1 MAELTPEEIN
11 NLRQQFQQLNDELR
25 SLGGRALE
33 QMPDDI
39 EGISRAIRILS
50 SDIYD
55 IRNAFGSISSILKNT
70 LSDFNSAG
78 KMINS
83 INASYNKL
91 SSITAKVQQH
101 VDGTNI
107 LTVKELSNLKEKA
120 KIEIDS
126 LRYQQQNIAQK
137 ISETEIGSKQH
148 STLLA
153 QQNELNKALEDQTG
167 YLLSINDLME
177 EQIENEIRINN
188 NLGITGNAFKLISKE
203 LQKFGISS
211 VILDNINT
219 KLRETAD
226 TGKVGLGDLF
236 KIAKAGFKEAMEDPA
251 ARFAVGLGL
260 AKKGISELTGYIK
273 MAFEAFKSFDTAI
286 VGTARN
292 LGLSRDQVKNF
303 TIEAVQSQSQFNDGF
318 NNNVYSS
325 EQLAKNLTD
334 INSQLGL
341 SVTLSQGTINE
352 FTKMTQ
358 TMGLSVEEATQI
370 YRFGVLNNKSLKD
383 TNKSISEGIVAAQ
396 KSTGVQ
402 INAKQVFQEIGK
414 LNAGITSKFQQ
425 NPEALAKAVAQAK
438 ALGTNLEAVDK
449 VGESLLDFQSSIE
462 NELKAELVTGKQINL
477 EKARYAALTGDQATL
492 TKEIADQVGSLA
504 DFEKM
509 NVIGQRSLAQAFGM
523 SREELAEMLTQQET
537 FNKLGDIS
545 GKSAAEQLKIAKER
559 GLSESDSLVVNLQ
572 QQAAAEK
579 LDATFNNIKMTL
591 AAALDGPLKGFVDM
605 MAMLAQHTIA
615 VKTALIAMGAVSLA
629 KTIGGLVLMAVQL
642 GIVSLEAITVTS
654 ALTFGLGL
662 VAVLGAIAGA
672 VSYLSSVKS
681 EVTTEAKQNVGDGI
695 ATSGGPF
702 QITNRYGET
711 AITDSRDGVYVG
723 PADQIKTSKSSI
735 APPRINN
742 NQPPMDLSPMIAA
755 INQVTAAVADLKNKS
770 WDVHLDSKAVGTG
783 LIQKSYRSA

>member
-1 MAELTPEEIN
+1 MAEITPEEIN

-78 KMINS
+78 KLINS

-107 LTVKELSNLKEKA
+107 LTVKELSDLQKKA
-120 KIEIDS
+120 EIEVES
-126 LRYQQQNIAQK
+126 LRTKQDNIKEALQQNDLTA
-137 ISETEIGSKQH
+137 KQRK
-148 STLLA
+148 L
-153 QQNELNKALEDQTG
+153 LEDQQKEIKEG
-167 YLLSINDLME
+167 FEVQVNYLNQINE
-177 EQIENEIRINN
+177 EFDKIIDNEKRINN
-188 NLGITGNAFKLISKE
+188 NLGLTGNAFKLISKE

-211 VILDNINT
+211 VILDNINSE
-219 KLRETAD
+219 LRKTAND
-226 TGKVGLGDLF
+226 GKVGLGDLF
-236 KIAKAGFKEAMEDPA
+236 RIAKAGFKEAMEDPV

-260 AKKGISELTGYIK
+260 AKKGFSELTGYIK

-303 TIEAVQSQSQFNDGF
+303 TIEAVQSQSVFNDGL
-318 NNNVYSS
+318 NQNVYSS
-325 EQLAKNLTD
+325 EQIAKSLTD
-334 INSQLGL
+334 VNSQLGL
-341 SVTLSQGTINE
+341 SVTLSQGTVNE

-370 YRFGVLNNKSLKD
+370 YRFGVLNNKTLKD
-383 TNKSISEGIVAAQ
+383 TNKSISAGIIAAQ

-414 LNAGITSKFQQ
+414 LSAGITSKFQQ

-477 EKARYAALTGDQATL
+477 EKARYAALTGDQVTL

-545 GKSAAEQLKIAKER
+545 GKSAAEQLQIARER

-572 QQAAAEK
+572 QQSAAEK
-579 LDATFNNIKMTL
+579 LDATFNNLKTTL
-591 AAALDGPLKGFVDM
+591 ANLLDGPFKGLVDAMGYLSKHTGLVYGTMTLIAGISLGKMLLGLASMFVSLTGS
-605 MAMLAQHTIA
+605 AIAASTLA
-615 VKTALIAMGAVSLA
+615 TALSFGV
-629 KTIGGLVLMAVQL
+629 MAL
-642 GIVSLEAITVTS
+642 
-654 ALTFGLGL
+654 
-662 VAVLGAIAGA
+662 AIAAGIATVYGA
-672 VSYLSSVKS
+672 MKS
-681 EVTTEAKQNVGDGI
+681 ANSDAKSQSVGDGV

-702 QITNRYGET
+702 QITNKYGET
-711 AITDSRDGVYVG
+711 AITAAGDKLAVSPNITQNKSGDRLD
-723 PADQIKTSKSSI
+723 TS
-735 APPRINN
+735 PRINN
-742 NQPPMDLSPMIAA
+742 NQSIDLSPMIAA
-755 INQVTAAVADLKNKS
+755 INQVTAAVTDLKNKS
-770 WDVHLDSKAVGTG
+770 WDVHLDSKSVGTG